1 MILYHNHIPRT
12 AGTFIQAPLSGLL
25 TSRGVKYSIVYQAD
39 TIDNQQIKNSEY
51 IFGHIG
57 RYPEL
62 IVNNIMTYGVIRNP
76 VDRFISTFNFFAK
89 NIFYLEPT
97 EEILEK
103 WLYDPDYFNNHSN
116 LQSKFITGYTDISLW
131 NSNDR
136 QSRVKNGWYMTN
148 YSNNINEIKD
158 KVDSGYWVSLENK
171 DSLLDWLSNMHIEKY
186 GFKLYNRRYPINES
200 EKLSFNISNKIK
212 DRITELNQID
222 YQLYDY
228 ICSKA
233 L

>member
-1 MILYHNHIPRT
+1 
-12 AGTFIQAPLSGLL
+12 
-25 TSRGVKYSIVYQAD
+25 
-39 TIDNQQIKNSEY
+39 
-51 IFGHIG
+51 
-57 RYPEL
+57 
-62 IVNNIMTYGVIRNP
+62 
-76 VDRFISTFNFFAK
+76 
-89 NIFYLEPT
+89 
-97 EEILEK
+97 
-103 WLYDPDYFNNHSN
+103 
-116 LQSKFITGYTDISLW
+116 
-131 NSNDR
+131 
-136 QSRVKNGWYMTN
+136 MTN

-158 KVDSGYWVSLENK
+158 KIDNGYWVSLENK